1 MILSVTSFFT
11 AVFWGNLL
19 IIFLYFFCSRKKYLY
34 SFSYNILLFSTAL
47 ILCRFFI
54 PVEFP
59 FTKTVLLAKLYPPI
73 IWFFRLELLN
83 FASYTIHTYDVLLLI
98 WGIGFIYRIHRLW
111 QQYKTF
117 TAALHSLPV
126 NIPLLNRCKKI
137 LCYEFSADDSPK
149 KIVILQSCYIS
160 SPFIT
165 GFFKPVIVLPD
176 IDFTDNELRY
186 ILSHEVQHFKFRDMF
201 LKLNIEI
208 IASLFWWNPV
218 IHLLKHQ
225 VNNLLE
231 LRVDTA
237 ISINWSTQQKV
248 DYLQCL
254 ANIYERSSNQK
265 YQQLVIGFS
274 KENRDFIL
282 VRADSLFYKKK
293 TLCHSVT
300 FAMLS
305 LVWVL
310 ISFSLVFEPYSIS
323 PDVEKNTFAL
333 TDDCYIMLDSDG
345 QYYLYMDD
353 KRMGIVTDPDVEDFE
368 NTKFYNDEMGEI
380 RR

>member
-1 MILSVTSFFT
+1 M
-11 AVFWGNLL
+11 
-19 IIFLYFFCSRKKYLY
+19 
-34 SFSYNILLFSTAL
+34 
-47 ILCRFFI
+47 
-54 PVEFP
+54 
-59 FTKTVLLAKLYPPI
+59 
-73 IWFFRLELLN
+73 
-83 FASYTIHTYDVLLLI
+83 
-98 WGIGFIYRIHRLW
+98 
-111 QQYKTF
+111 
-117 TAALHSLPV
+117 
-126 NIPLLNRCKKI
+126 
-137 LCYEFSADDSPK
+137 
-149 KIVILQSCYIS
+149 
-160 SPFIT
+160 
-165 GFFKPVIVLPD
+165 LPD

-353 KRMGIVTDPDVEDFE
+353 KRMGIVTDPDVEYFE
-368 NTKFYNDEMGEI
+368 NIKFYNDEMGEI